1 MNEKGQQYVESL
13 DKLGFHFGL
22 ERIQALIE
30 GLGHPEQAYR
40 TIHVVGTNGKT
51 STVRFLSSIL
61 RAHGHRVGTYISPH
75 LVSAA
80 ERQLV
85 DDVPTTE
92 AEFEELVDAVREVA
106 EQVNASRPEDDR
118 ITQFEFLSA
127 VAFERFRR
135 AGCDV
140 AVIEA
145 GLGGRL
151 DATSVINSEIQVLTG
166 VGLEHTEF
174 LGDSLKAILEEKA
187 AVIREGGKV
196 MAGSLSP
203 DLRLHLREL
212 CLQRGA
218 MVKLLDEDLSLLDD
232 PAESSFDVFGLYDSY
247 SDLRLGPLGLFQR
260 HNAAVALGA
269 AELFQGQGLE
279 EKALRRALAET
290 TVPGRLEVVSDK
302 PLCLLDGAHN
312 LQGLR
317 ALIESLEE
325 ILPRRRI
332 IAVVSILRDK
342 DAQAMLAELVP
353 RCDIVFVTGSSNAR
367 ALTPAELAGMAEQL
381 VEPPGRGPEVFM
393 DDDPC
398 SALRSAYKLAT
409 SNQVVLV
416 TGSLYLVGDVKRG
429 LGLWI

>member
-1 MNEKGQQYVESL
+1 MDENGLQYVESL

-22 ERIQALIE
+22 ERIRALTE
-30 GLGHPEQAYR
+30 ALGHPERAYR

-51 STVRFLSSIL
+51 STARFLSTIL
-61 RAHGHRVGTYISPH
+61 RLHGHRVGTYISPH

-85 DDVPTTE
+85 DDLPATE
-92 AEFEELVDAVREVA
+92 AEFLELVDAVKEVA
-106 EQVNASRPEDDR
+106 EQVNASRPEGDR

-135 AGCDV
+135 TGCDV

-151 DATSVINSEIQVLTG
+151 DATSVIDSKIQVLTS

-174 LGDSLKAILEEKA
+174 LGDSLEAILDEKA
-187 AVIREGGKV
+187 AVIPEGGKV
-196 MAGSLSP
+196 MAGSLP
-203 DLRLHLREL
+203 PELRSHLRDL
-212 CLQRGA
+212 CRQREA
-218 MVKLLDEDLSLLDD
+218 VVKLLDEDLSLLAD
-232 PAESSFDVFGLYDSY
+232 PAESSFDIFGLYDSY
-247 SDLRLGPLGLFQR
+247 SDLRLGPRGLFQR

-269 AELFQGQGLE
+269 AELFQGRGLDE
-279 EKALRRALAET
+279 AALRQALAET

-312 LQGLR
+312 LHGLR
-317 ALIESLEE
+317 ALVESLEQ

-342 DAQAMLAELVP
+342 DARAMLAELAP
-353 RCDIVFVTGSSNAR
+353 RCDILFVTGSSNPR
-367 ALTPAELAGMAEQL
+367 AFSPAELASLAEEL
-381 VEPPGRGPEVFM
+381 VEPHERGPEVFM
-393 DDDPC
+393 DEEPC

-429 LGLWI
+429 LGL